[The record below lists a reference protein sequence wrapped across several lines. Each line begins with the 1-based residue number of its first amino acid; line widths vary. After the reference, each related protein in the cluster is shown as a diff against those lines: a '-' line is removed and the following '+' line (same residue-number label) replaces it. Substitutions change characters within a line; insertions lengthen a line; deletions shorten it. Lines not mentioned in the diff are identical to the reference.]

1 MNFVDIS
8 VLIELGISALVGV
21 SSGFV
26 KMLLW
31 VLSWIGAV
39 IATILLYPYVL
50 PTISKHISEP
60 ILANIATGVGI
71 FVVALI
77 FCFILNGMIS
87 RLVRA
92 SSLGALDRSLGLL
105 FGLALGTTVICGAYM
120 LLAWAIRDPNEWPDT
135 VRTARVL
142 PLVETGARYLETLLP
157 PDLLEI
163 GEAAMDQG
171 VKTLEKT
178 NELNQQY
185 NNLNQGGQ
193 TGADSGTHTSPASGA
208 VPGAVNPGGQAGE
221 TGYNDAERND
231 LNRMIQTTQ

>member
-8 VLIELGISALVGV
+8 VLVELGLSALVGV

-31 VLSWIGAV
+31 VLSWVGAV
-39 IATILLYPYVL
+39 VATILLYPYVQ
-50 PTISKHISEP
+50 PEVVKHITEP
-60 ILANIATGVGI
+60 IIANVATGVGI

-77 FCFILNGMIS
+77 VCFILNGVIS

-105 FGLALGTTVICGAYM
+105 FGLALGATVICGAYM

-135 VRTARVL
+135 VKAARVL
-142 PLVETGARYLETLLP
+142 PLVQSGANYLETLLP
-157 PDLLEI
+157 PSIREK
-163 GEAAMDQG
+163 GAAAMDQG
-171 VKTLEKT
+171 VKTLENT

-185 NNLNQGGQ
+185 QNLNQGGQ
-193 TGADSGTHTSPASGA
+193 TGADLGTHGSPA
-208 VPGAVNPGGQAGE
+208 PGAANPGGQASE